1 MPITLP
7 PSAIRRAAAAGAT
20 VTLSLALAACGAN
33 FNAQTMKPY
42 QPAEGTNAS
51 SGSIAVRNLMVLAAE
66 DGAGELHAAVVNTGK
81 TDDTLVSIAS
91 EPAAA
96 PPQAEE
102 GTEPAEPP
110 ATVTVGNV
118 RPMTLAPGASLTL
131 PPSSGKPFTVTGG
144 KPGAMIT
151 LTLTFAKAAPITAH
165 VPVLT
170 TDHFTPTPRDDA
182 PEESHG

>member
-7 PSAIRRAAAAGAT
+7 PSAVRRAAAAGAT

-42 QPAEGTNAS
+42 QPAEGTNAT
-51 SGSIAVRNLMVLAAE
+51 SGSIAVRNLLVLADE
-66 DGAGELHAAVVNTGK
+66 DGSGELHAAVVNTGK
-81 TDDTLVSIAS
+81 TDDTLVGIAS
-91 EPAAA
+91 DPAATPQTGDGAEPAA
-96 PPQAEE
+96 
-102 GTEPAEPP
+102 PP

-131 PPSSGKPFTVTGG
+131 PPTSGKPFTVTGG
-144 KPGAMIT
+144 KPGTMIT
-151 LTLTFAKAAPITAH
+151 LTITFAKAAPITAH

-170 TDHFTPTPRDDA
+170 TDHFSPTPRDDA
-182 PEESHG
+182 PAEGHG

>member
-7 PSAIRRAAAAGAT
+7 PSALRRVAAAGAT

-42 QPAEGTNAS
+42 QPAEGTNAT
-51 SGSIAVRNLMVLAAE
+51 SGSIAVRNLLVLAAE
-66 DGAGELHAAVVNTGK
+66 DGTGELHAAVVNTGK
-81 TDDTLVSIAS
+81 TDDTLVGIAS
-91 EPAAA
+91 EAA
-96 PPQAEE
+96 PQGQE
-102 GTEPAEPP
+102 GAEPP

-118 RPMTLAPGASLTL
+118 RPMTLASGTSLTL
-131 PPSSGKPFTVTGG
+131 PPVSGKPFTVTGG
-144 KPGAMIT
+144 KPGAMVT
-151 LTLTFAKAAPITAH
+151 LTITFAKAAPITAH

-170 TDHFTPTPRDDA
+170 TDHFSPTPREDA